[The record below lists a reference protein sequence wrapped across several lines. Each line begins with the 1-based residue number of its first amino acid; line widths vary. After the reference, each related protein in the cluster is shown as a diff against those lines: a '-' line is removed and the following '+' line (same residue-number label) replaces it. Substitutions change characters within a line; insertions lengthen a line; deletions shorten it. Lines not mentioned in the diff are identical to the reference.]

1 MKIVAIRYTARSAD
15 LADFYAALGFPV
27 AVASRTGDWI
37 ELAPSTAAI
46 AIHRADPS
54 DRGPESGRGAGSM
67 ELAFEA
73 DEPLETVRAR
83 LNDAGFPGAAI
94 VDESHGRS
102 LRILDPEGVP
112 VQVNEFDREL
122 YT

>member
-1 MKIVAIRYTARSAD
+1 MKIVAIRYTAQSAD
-15 LADFYAALGFPV
+15 LVDFYAALGFPTD
-27 AVASRTGDWI
+27 VASRTGDWI
-37 ELAPSTAAI
+37 ELASTSAAI
-46 AIHRADPS
+46 AVHHVEPDEPHHRPGTA
-54 DRGPESGRGAGSM
+54 

-73 DEPLETVRAR
+73 DEPLETVRSR
-83 LNDAGFPGAAI
+83 LDEAGFPGAVI
-94 VDESHGRS
+94 VDEAHGRS